1 MRINWLGT
9 TAIAFLIGTGAV
21 VAQQSD
27 TQKRE
32 EGSRAQT
39 PSAASPSTP
48 SKDAERPADRMKDR
62 TAQQPNEPR
71 AGAKEPQRGDGASPQ
86 DRRQAQEPAESR
98 DSKQPTGQRQ
108 EQPGRGDRPAASQA
122 QQNLDEQK
130 SRDGKQPAAAKQPA
144 DQKQQQGHSD
154 QPTQDN
160 RAVDD
165 RRPTDSKQQQGQR
178 QPDSSTTQ
186 SPSAQQSTRP
196 GDTSRDRQQQG
207 QNSGQAPDQSAGRS
221 GTSSVS
227 VNDDQRRQIAERL
240 HRERTASNENINI
253 RVNVGDRLPSRV
265 RPRPLPSDIVRIIPQ
280 YRDYEYVVINDEIAI
295 IDPRS
300 REVVEVIE
308 ESGSSDGRATSRRER
323 VSIRREQRETLKQ
336 MARRTVG
343 STSVSDSGCLTLHP
357 VPEELTRTN
366 PQLSQYR
373 YLAIGDEVLLID
385 PRQQKIVEV
394 ID

>member
-32 EGSRAQT
+32 EGSRAHT

-86 DRRQAQEPAESR
+86 DRRQAQEPAASR
-98 DSKQPTGQRQ
+98 DSKPTGQRQ

-122 QQNLDEQK
+122 QQNQDEQK
-130 SRDGKQPAAAKQPA
+130 SRGGKQPAAAKQPA
-144 DQKQQQGHSD
+144 DQNQQQGHSD

-165 RRPTDSKQQQGQR
+165 RRPTHSKQQQGQR

-186 SPSAQQSTRP
+186 SPSKQQSTRP
-196 GDTSRDRQQQG
+196 GDTSWDRQQQG

-221 GTSSVS
+221 GTS
-227 VNDDQRRQIAERL
+227 VNGDQRRQIAERL

-265 RPRPLPSDIVRIIPQ
+265 RPRPLPSDIVRIVPQ

-300 REVVEVIE
+300 HEVVEIIE

-323 VSIRREQRETLKQ
+323 VSIRHEQRETLKQ
-336 MARRTVG
+336 TARRTVG
-343 STSVSDSGCLTLHP
+343 STSVSDSDCLTLHP

-373 YLAIGDEVLLID
+373 YLAIGDEVVLID